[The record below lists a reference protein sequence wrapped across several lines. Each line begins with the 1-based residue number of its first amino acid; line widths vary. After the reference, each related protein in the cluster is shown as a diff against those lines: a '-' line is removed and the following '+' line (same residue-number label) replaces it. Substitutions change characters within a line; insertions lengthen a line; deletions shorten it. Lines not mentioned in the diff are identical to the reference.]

1 MRAVMVD
8 EERALR
14 VHDVERPEPGHGEVR
29 VKVAACGICGS
40 DLHLRSSPAL
50 PSGSVLGH
58 EFAGE
63 VEAVGAGVTGVTA
76 GDRVCVHP
84 GPPLER
90 HDFHRAMAASIGL
103 GRRPGAYAEAVV
115 VDADM
120 LWALPENVSFEQ
132 AAMTE
137 PVAVAVHA
145 LRIGGASPDLRTAVV
160 GAGPIGILV
169 ALVAR
174 AWGVES
180 LVVVEPND
188 GRRGVVEDLGV
199 PAVGLDGAERA
210 VREALGGP
218 PELVME
224 CAGHPSAPNLAVR
237 LVAPE
242 GTVVLVGALDEP
254 VQISQIALIAKEAQI
269 RASFSYRPADFTAA
283 LDLIASSSVPVD
295 RLITAVEP
303 LERAGEMFEELRR
316 PGNTQLKVI
325 LRP

>member
-1 MRAVMVD
+1 MRAVIVD
-8 EERALR
+8 DDRALR
-14 VHDVERPEPGHGEVR
+14 VRHVERPEPGPGEVR

-40 DLHLRSSPAL
+40 DLHLRASPAL
-50 PSGSVLGH
+50 PAGTVLGH

-63 VEAVGAGVTGVTA
+63 VEAVGARVPGVSA

-90 HDFHRAMAASIGL
+90 HDFHRAMASGIGL

-115 VDADM
+115 VGADM
-120 LWALPENVSFEQ
+120 LWALPDTVSFEQ

-145 LRIGGASPDLRTAVV
+145 LRIGDASRDLRTAVV

-174 AWGVES
+174 AWGVGS
-180 LVVVEPND
+180 LIVVEPND
-188 GRRGVVEDLGV
+188 HRREVMETLGV

-218 PELVME
+218 PELVLE
-224 CAGHPSAPNLAVR
+224 CAGHPSAPDLAVR

-242 GTVVLVGALDEP
+242 GRVVLVGALDEP
-254 VQISQIALIAKEAQI
+254 VEISQIALIAKEAQI
-269 RASFSYRPADFTAA
+269 RASFSYRPADFTEA
-283 LDLIASSSVPVD
+283 LDLIASSSVPVN

-303 LERAGEMFEELRR
+303 LERAGEMFDELRR
-316 PGNTQLKVI
+316 PGNSQVKVI